1 MDGPNACLIKPN
13 NFTLQLHLVVLH
25 VCRVKWLELINPLAI
40 RHSLG
45 SITIQESLEDESY
58 QISM

>member
-1 MDGPNACLIKPN
+1 MDWLNDCLIKPN
-13 NFTLQLHLVVLH
+13 NFTLQLHFTVWH
-25 VCRVKWLELINPLAI
+25 VCRGSWFELSNPRAR
-40 RHSLG
+40 RHSTG